1 MKVSSVDSAMAAL
14 RQTMTKTSR
23 RLEAVASNLANID
36 TPGYRA
42 VEVRFPDLQAKP
54 GLLRRTDGRHLP
66 VADPAKLRGTPV
78 EAAATRMRD
87 DGNTVDIDR
96 EMASLNALQGRYRAS
111 AEMIRKRFALWRY
124 AVTDGRK

>member
-1 MKVSSVDSAMAAL
+1 MAAL
-14 RQTMTKTSR
+14 RQTMTRTSR

-54 GLLRRTDGRHLP
+54 DLLRRTDGRHLP

-78 EAAATRMRD
+78 EAAVTRMRE
-87 DGNTVDIDR
+87 DGNTVDVDR
-96 EMASLNALQGRYRAS
+96 EMAALNALQGRYRAS